1 MTLDELKQKNYLFDS
16 HAHLGFPG
24 YKKSTQDLI
33 NDAKDSNV
41 EEVFDVAVDIESSKD
56 NIERAKKYESSK
68 ALVGIDPEALIPGSE
83 LYKKVDNIDVW
94 IEQHLATLEDLITT
108 NKELVIGIGETG
120 IDLHHI
126 KVAGA
131 GEEEINESKR
141 IQTILFEKQLQL
153 AEKYN
158 LFVSIHSRGAESYCL
173 DVVKNFNVKAIF
185 HSFTGDFNTAQAILD
200 HGCALGVNGIVTFKN
215 SHDLKLIYKTLI
227 GKLPEGEIS
236 PDFFYK
242 KGIFFETDAPFL
254 APDGKRGEINEPAN
268 IKVIFDKFVEELR
281 S

>member
-1 MTLDELKQKNYLFDS
+1 
-16 HAHLGFPG
+16 
-24 YKKSTQDLI
+24 
-33 NDAKDSNV
+33 
-41 EEVFDVAVDIESSKD
+41 
-56 NIERAKKYESSK
+56 
-68 ALVGIDPEALIPGSE
+68 